1 MSRTICAHMCE
12 HLLVDRFLFADP
24 LTAAQTNQR
33 GIPDAHTKASSTIAS
48 VTLLSEPRGA
58 IPFLRGPPRVKL
70 FFAVRFG
77 VFLSPHSQRCEALA
91 KKWTG
96 EFTQFPKALLSSMCS
111 SGCTLCSVARDD
123 HLCKLQRVHQHP
135 ALPRAL
141 LGPLSPF

>member
-1 MSRTICAHMCE
+1 MCE

-48 VTLLSEPRGA
+48 ATLLSEPRGA
-58 IPFLRGPPRVKL
+58 IAFLRGPPRVKL

-96 EFTQFPKALLSSMCS
+96 EFYVAVSSSPALRACAHRGARYAASHETITSASS
-111 SGCTLCSVARDD
+111 SGCTST
-123 HLCKLQRVHQHP
+123 LQYQEHC
-135 ALPRAL
+135 
-141 LGPLSPF
+141 LGL